1 MSEGRLAG
9 RTAVVSGG
17 ASGIGLA
24 VTTAFAREGARVVI
38 ADIDREGAAQAA
50 AALADSGENVEAMWV
65 DIADVCSVA
74 AFADEIRSRDGR
86 VDILHN
92 NAAATGP
99 AHQAGDG
106 NVMTLDPVTWDD
118 TLAVDLSGS
127 MLMCRGL
134 IPLMLPQGGSIINTT
149 SNSGLRGD
157 LGLTAYAAAKA
168 GLQQLTRT
176 IATGFGRHGIR
187 CNAIS
192 PGHVASP
199 SFLATVPADVRAALE
214 ANCLVPRLGTV
225 DDVANAA
232 VFLASDESSFI
243 TGEVLRVDGGALAH
257 MPTYAQLAGAPP
269 GQSQSGW
276 SRQ

>member
-1 MSEGRLAG
+1 MSPGRLAG
-9 RTAVVSGG
+9 KIAVVTGG

-24 VTTAFAREGARVVI
+24 ITTAFAREGARVVI
-38 ADIDREGAAQAA
+38 ADIDGEGAERAGS
-50 AALADSGENVEAMWV
+50 ALTNSGHDVEAISV
-65 DIADVCSVA
+65 DIGDVGSVGDFA
-74 AFADEIRSRDGR
+74 AEIRARYGR

-106 NVMTLDPVTWDD
+106 NVLTLDLTTWDV
-118 TLAVDLSGS
+118 TLAVDLTGS

-134 IPLMLPQGGSIINTT
+134 IPLMLPEGGSIINTT

-168 GLQQLTRT
+168 GLHQLTRT
-176 IATGFGRHGIR
+176 IATGFGRQGIR

-192 PGHVASP
+192 PGHIASP
-199 SFLATVPADVRAALE
+199 SFLATVPPDVRSALE

-257 MPTYAQLAGAPP
+257 MPTFAQLAEASP
-269 GQSQSGW
+269 G
-276 SRQ
+276 

>member
-1 MSEGRLAG
+1 VSDGRLAG
-9 RTAVVSGG
+9 KTAVVSGG

-38 ADIDREGAAQAA
+38 ADIDREGAAQATS
-50 AALADSGENVEAMWV
+50 ALADSGQDVEAMWV
-65 DIADVCSVA
+65 DIADVGSVA
-74 AFADEIRSRDGR
+74 AFADEIRSRHGR

-106 NVMTLDPVTWDD
+106 NVITLDLATWDD
-118 TLAVDLSGS
+118 TMAVDLTGS

-149 SNSGLRGD
+149 SNSGLKGD

-176 IATGFGRHGIR
+176 IATGFGRQGIR

-192 PGHVASP
+192 TAVRLPTCRPTPSWPERLRVSP
-199 SFLATVPADVRAALE
+199 RAAAAGSRPTSSACRCE
-214 ANCLVPRLGTV
+214 WTPRHTPV
-225 DDVANAA
+225 RSRTA
-232 VFLASDESSFI
+232 
-243 TGEVLRVDGGALAH
+243 
-257 MPTYAQLAGAPP
+257 
-269 GQSQSGW
+269 W
-276 SRQ
+276 SRRRPPTNRCRRRC

>member
-1 MSEGRLAG
+1 VSQGRLAG
-9 RTAVVSGG
+9 EIAVVTGG

-24 VTTAFAREGARVVI
+24 IATAFAREGARVII
-38 ADIDREGAAQAA
+38 ADIDGQGAERAA
-50 AALADSGENVEAMWV
+50 SALAGGGQEVEAMCV
-65 DIADVCSVA
+65 DISDVGSVRSFA
-74 AFADEIRSRDGR
+74 AETRARHGR

-106 NVMTLDPVTWDD
+106 NVVTLDLATWDR
-118 TLAVDLSGS
+118 TLAVDLTGS
-127 MLMCRGL
+127 MLMCREL
-134 IPLMLPQGGSIINTT
+134 IPLMIPQGGSIINTT

-168 GLQQLTRT
+168 GLRQLTQT
-176 IATGFGRHGIR
+176 IATGFGREGIR

-192 PGHVASP
+192 PAHIASP
-199 SFLATVPADVRAALE
+199 SFLATVPVDVREALE

-225 DDVANAA
+225 EDVANAA
-232 VFLASDESSFI
+232 VFLASEESSFI

-257 MPTYAQLAGAPP
+257 MPTFAQTAEVPP
-269 GQSQSGW
+269 G
-276 SRQ
+276 